1 MCEWTIQ
8 WKYLKYFI
16 ITENTLCSIAS
27 CFVSPH
33 VVISIPCSHAH
44 ISRVRIVVFKYCY
57 SANSFYQ
64 VIPGHTRSYQYVHST
79 INSTLHVYLRSHFS
93 SMFQVNSLHIFQSIY
108 YCMWSSPTPVTC
120 VLAMPSLSGPVLML
134 LVRMSYCIK
143 ES

>member
-8 WKYLKYFI
+8 WNYLKYFI

-27 CFVSPH
+27 CFVCTH
-33 VVISIPCSHAH
+33 VVISIPCSHEH

-64 VIPGHTRSYQYVHST
+64 VIPHTCMSTRQLTQHFMCICVAISAQYFKLTHYT
-79 INSTLHVYLRSHFS
+79 FS
-93 SMFQVNSLHIFQSIY
+93 RVFY
-108 YCMWSSPTPVTC
+108 YCMWSSPTHITC
-120 VLAMPSLSGPVLML
+120 VLAIPSLSGPLLML